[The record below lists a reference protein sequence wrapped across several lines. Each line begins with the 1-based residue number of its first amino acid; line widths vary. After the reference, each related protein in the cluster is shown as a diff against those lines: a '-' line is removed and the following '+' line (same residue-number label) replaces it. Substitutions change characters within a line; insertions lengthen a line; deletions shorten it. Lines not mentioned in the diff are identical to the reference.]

1 MLLSLVTDLMQGK
14 SPVVAFTSL
23 PRKMLGDLEDPLVG
37 TEELPLNWSSDREQ
51 VCGEREREREREIL
65 FFKISLHFLDNS
77 RNDSNLST

>member
-51 VCGEREREREREIL
+51 VCGERERERERERDFVFQDL
-65 FFKISLHFLDNS
+65 PSFFRQFKK
-77 RNDSNLST
+77 